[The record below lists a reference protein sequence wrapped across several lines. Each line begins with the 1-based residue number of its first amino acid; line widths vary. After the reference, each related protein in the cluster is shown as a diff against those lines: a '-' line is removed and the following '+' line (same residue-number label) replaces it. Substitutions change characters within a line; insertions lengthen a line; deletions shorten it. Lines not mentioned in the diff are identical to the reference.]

1 MGRAERR
8 RNAKNERKEKKA
20 TYNLTR
26 EQLNHMVHERVED
39 ELDHMRQEAMEEAIN
54 TAMLLLLTLPL
65 KVLMDHYWNKSYTK
79 RMPEFINYVLSYYE
93 QWQKGELDMD
103 ELREELWE
111 YGGVRLEEVEDSM

>member
-65 KVLMDHYWNKSYTK
+65 KVLMDHYWKKSYTK
-79 RMPEFINYVLSYYE
+79 RMPEFINYVLEYYE

-111 YGGVRLEEVEDSM
+111 YGGVRLEEVED

>member
-39 ELDHMRQEAMEEAIN
+39 ERDHMRQEAMEEAIN

-103 ELREELWE
+103 ELRKELWE
-111 YGGVRLEEVEDSM
+111 YGGVRLEEVED

>member
-54 TAMLLLLTLPL
+54 TAMLLLLWTITGTNPTPNGCQNLLIMFCPIMSSGR
-65 KVLMDHYWNKSYTK
+65 KENWIWMN
-79 RMPEFINYVLSYYE
+79 
-93 QWQKGELDMD
+93 
-103 ELREELWE
+103 
-111 YGGVRLEEVEDSM
+111 

>member
-103 ELREELWE
+103 ELRKELWE
-111 YGGVRLEEVEDSM
+111 YGGVRLEEVEDRL

>member
-39 ELDHMRQEAMEEAIN
+39 ELDHMRQEAMEGAIN
-54 TAMLLLLTLPL
+54 TAMPSVRSAFESCNGPLL
-65 KVLMDHYWNKSYTK
+65 
-79 RMPEFINYVLSYYE
+79 E
-93 QWQKGELDMD
+93 QILHQTDA
-103 ELREELWE
+103 RI
-111 YGGVRLEEVEDSM
+111 Y

>member
-93 QWQKGELDMD
+93 PVSYTHLDVYKRQTYTRF
-103 ELREELWE
+103 ERCRHRHSNTE
-111 YGGVRLEEVEDSM
+111 

>member
-79 RMPEFINYVLSYYE
+79 RMPDVIFHIEY
-93 QWQKGELDMD
+93 K
-103 ELREELWE
+103 LRQPRTLITP
-111 YGGVRLEEVEDSM
+111 

>member
-8 RNAKNERKEKKA
+8 RNAKNEKKERKT

-26 EQLNHMVHERVED
+26 EQLNNMVHERVED
-39 ELDHMRQEAMEEAIN
+39 ELVRMRQEAMEEAIN

-103 ELREELWE
+103 ELRKELWE